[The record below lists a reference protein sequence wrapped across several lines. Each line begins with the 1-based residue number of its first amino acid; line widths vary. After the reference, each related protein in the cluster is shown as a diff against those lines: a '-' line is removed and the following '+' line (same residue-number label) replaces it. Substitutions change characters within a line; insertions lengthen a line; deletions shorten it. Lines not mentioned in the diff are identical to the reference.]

1 MKELIGTGVALVT
14 PFKENRS
21 IDVSALKG
29 IVDYCIA
36 GGVDY
41 LVILG
46 TTGESVTLNKSEKL
60 LVVNTVIAAN
70 SGRLPLVLGVGGNNT
85 AAVIEELLEWDL
97 SEFVAVLSVS
107 PYYNKPTQEGI
118 YQHFKAIAKGSP
130 KPLIVYNVPSRTGS
144 NMLPETTLRLAVD
157 CDNIIAIKEACGDM
171 DQITRLVQNKPK
183 GFLVISGDD
192 ATALPTVLTGG
203 AGVISVIGQGL
214 PKVFS
219 RMIALGLAGRT
230 DEALKLHKAML
241 EGMDLI
247 FREGNPAGIKAMLE
261 IVGYGKAWVRL
272 PLVEATP
279 QLKNKI
285 AAFVHGMEAVTA

>member
-14 PFKENRS
+14 PFKEDRS
-21 IDVSALKG
+21 IDVPALEG
-29 IVDYCIA
+29 IVEYCIA

-41 LVILG
+41 LVVLG

-60 LVVNTVIAAN
+60 LVVNSVIAAN
-70 SGRLPLVLGVGGNNT
+70 SGRLPMVLGVGGNNT

-97 SEFVAVLSVS
+97 SKFVAVLSVS

-118 YQHFKAIAKGSP
+118 YQHFKAIARVSP

-171 DQITRLVQNKPK
+171 DQITRLVQNKPN

-192 ATALPTVLTGG
+192 ATALPTVLAGG
-203 AGVISVIGQGL
+203 VGVISVIGQGL

-219 RMIALGLAGRT
+219 RMIALGLAGHAE
-230 DEALKLHKAML
+230 DALKLNNAML

-261 IVGYGKAWVRL
+261 TLGYGKAWVRL

-279 QLKNKI
+279 QLKDKI
-285 AAFVHGMEAVTA
+285 AAFIDCMARETL